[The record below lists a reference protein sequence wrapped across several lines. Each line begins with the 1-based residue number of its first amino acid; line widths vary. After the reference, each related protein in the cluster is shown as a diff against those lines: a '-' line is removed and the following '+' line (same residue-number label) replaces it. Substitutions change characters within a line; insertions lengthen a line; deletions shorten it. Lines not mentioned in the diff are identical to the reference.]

1 MTGLLRA
8 DGRALIVAEIGN
20 NHEGDPG
27 VALDL
32 VRRAAECGVDAVKFQ
47 TFRTEQFVR
56 PADAARFERLKRF
69 ELSPDDFA
77 RLAAAAR
84 RDGLLFISTP
94 LDLDSARMLEPIVDA
109 FKIASGD
116 ITCSPLIECVGQ
128 SGKSVVLSTGASEVS
143 EVQQAIAIL
152 RQSWERI
159 GATPALA
166 VLHCVS
172 CYPTPP
178 NEASLRAIAFLREQL
193 GVPVG
198 YSDHTM
204 GIDAAV
210 VAVAVGACI
219 VEKHFTLDKQYSD
232 FRDHQLSADV
242 PEMKAL
248 VERVRA
254 VEDMLGAPDKRPQ
267 PCEGPMRE
275 AIRRSIVA
283 ASDLPAGHLLGNDD
297 FSWMRPATGVAPG
310 NESQLVGR
318 RLKRPLSRGD
328 MLTRAD
334 VD

>member
-1 MTGLLRA
+1 MTGLLRR

-20 NHEGDPG
+20 NHEGDPS

-32 VRRAAECGVDAVKFQ
+32 VHRAAECGVDAVKFQ

-56 PADAARFERLKRF
+56 PADAARFARLKRF
-69 ELSPDDFA
+69 ELSPDDFV
-77 RLAAAAR
+77 RLADAAR

-94 LDLDSARMLEPIVDA
+94 LDLDSARMLEPLVDA

-116 ITCSPLIECVGQ
+116 ITCTPLIECVGQ
-128 SGKSVVLSTGASEVS
+128 SGKPVFLSSGASDAGEV
-143 EVQQAIAIL
+143 EQAVAVL
-152 RQSWERI
+152 RQCWARS
-159 GATPALA
+159 GSASDLA

-172 CYPTPP
+172 CYPTPT
-178 NEASLRAIAFLREQL
+178 EQASLRAIAFLRERL

-210 VAVAVGACI
+210 IAVAVGACI

-248 VERVRA
+248 VERVRE
-254 VEDMLGAPDKRPQ
+254 VEEMLGPADKRPQ

-283 ASDLPAGHLLGNDD
+283 ASDLAAGHLLGNDD
-297 FSWMRPATGVAPG
+297 LSWMRPATGVAPG

-328 MLTRAD
+328 MLTPAD